1 MRHTKPD
8 MVGWTQKGGKCL
20 AKCSVTSPSQMT
32 YPCDSLK
39 VKYQTGPMLF
49 QNRRVRF
56 LNSWIFRQLED
67 MQSSEYSADQLPK
80 ERIEEKGVKK
90 VRASRI
96 TTLTT
101 LTHTHRQN
109 THAHVG
115 QVRGMQR
122 PSGRAGIKMQM

>member
-1 MRHTKPD
+1 
-8 MVGWTQKGGKCL
+8 
-20 AKCSVTSPSQMT
+20 MT

-56 LNSWIFRQLED
+56 LTSWIFRQVED
-67 MQSSEYSADQLPK
+67 MQSSEYSTDQLPK

-96 TTLTT
+96 TTLT
-101 LTHTHRQN
+101 HTHRQN
-109 THAHVG
+109 THPHTLRMVRYEACRDLVAG
-115 QVRGMQR
+115 QG
-122 PSGRAGIKMQM
+122 